1 MDKKIIYGIGGV
13 ALVGIAYYLYNKSK
27 TDATKIGAADLGA
40 PDTSTPIL
48 DLTYN
53 GAPNLVAP
61 SGEVAPILGNSQTGF
76 YSPAPGTTQDGKFTP
91 TPSTEN
97 VTAFVDPSIG
107 SGNMSNITLTRPS
120 TPSTAD
126 ATTFVD
132 PMIKTPISSS
142 PVLTRASFDGGFSYA
157 DGGLKRTK
165 KGKLNGFL
173 NVTGKTTTA
182 TPQKLSGCYGTTATK
197 CPTCYR
203 CSGGT
208 CYPAYQVVIPGQPS
222 VSEADFNN
230 CVRLYGGG
238 AK

>member
-1 MDKKIIYGIGGV
+1 
-13 ALVGIAYYLYNKSK
+13 
-27 TDATKIGAADLGA
+27 
-40 PDTSTPIL
+40 
-48 DLTYN
+48 
-53 GAPNLVAP
+53 
-61 SGEVAPILGNSQTGF
+61 LGNSQTGF

-91 TPSTEN
+91 TSSTEN
-97 VTAFVDPSIG
+97 VTE
-107 SGNMSNITLTRPS
+107 
-120 TPSTAD
+120 
-126 ATTFVD
+126 FVD
-132 PMIKTPISSS
+132 PMIKLPIDSS
-142 PVLTRASFDGGFSYA
+142 PVLTRASFDGEFSYA
-157 DGGLKRTK
+157 DGGFRRRKN
-165 KGKLNGFL
+165 GNLNGFL

-238 AK
+238 GK